1 MSFTVLH
8 GDKVAP
14 ATSESSVWSL
24 SSFIEI
30 FHGKG
35 QVSVWWE
42 NSAQKRKLISC
53 PQSLLF
59 SYMVMVFLQ
68 VQGDHLPD
76 LIFKS
81 SQNSLS
87 KGQPYQLIPK
97 LFWRKNLLFVIF
109 ALHFENRPF
118 RWISN
123 LKWKH
128 APRVFWSLIAMR

>member
-1 MSFTVLH
+1 MSVTVLH

-14 ATSESSVWSL
+14 ATTESSVWSL

-53 PQSLLF
+53 LQWSPLF
-59 SYMVMVFLQ
+59 SNIALVMVFLQ
-68 VQGDHLPD
+68 VQGNYLPD

-87 KGQPYQLIPK
+87 KGQPL
-97 LFWRKNLLFVIF
+97 
-109 ALHFENRPF
+109 
-118 RWISN
+118 
-123 LKWKH
+123 
-128 APRVFWSLIAMR
+128 